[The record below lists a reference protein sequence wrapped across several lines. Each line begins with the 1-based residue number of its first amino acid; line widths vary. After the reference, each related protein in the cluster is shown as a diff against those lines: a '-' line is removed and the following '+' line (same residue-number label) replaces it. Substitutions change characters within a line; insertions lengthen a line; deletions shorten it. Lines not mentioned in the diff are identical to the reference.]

1 MFEKILIAGRG
12 ESALRILR
20 SCRELGIRTVVA
32 HSEADELAMHVRF
45 SDESVCIGPAPARR
59 SYLDQAAIIS
69 AALVTDADAIHP
81 GIGFLSENA
90 DFAEKVRAHGISF
103 VGPSEEHI
111 RLMGDKVSARRHAGL
126 LGLPVVPGSEGVLS
140 GVEEARSLAEGFGYP
155 VLLKASSGGGG
166 KGMQVV
172 EGAGDLSRAWSVV
185 TAEAQSAFGDSRLY
199 LEKLIRDPRHI
210 EVQILADGHGGAVH
224 LGERDC
230 SIQRR
235 NQKLLEETPSP
246 GLDVETRDRMTSLSL
261 RAMEEMG
268 YQSAGTLEFVYD
280 GRDFYFIEMNTRLQV
295 EHPITEAVT
304 SIDIVREQ
312 IRIASGESLSF
323 RQEDIQPRGH
333 AIECRINAERASD
346 FLPSPGTVHSYHPA
360 GGIGVRMDSALYSGY
375 SIPLHYDS
383 LVAKLIVWGY
393 DRAHAIARLERA
405 LGELVVDGIE
415 TTTPL
420 FRAIAADEE
429 FRSGVYDTGWLER
442 RREAGGL
449 QLEPV

>member
-1 MFEKILIAGRG
+1 MIAGRG

-45 SDESVCIGPAPARR
+45 SDESVCVGPADARR

-69 AALVTDADAIHP
+69 AAMVTDADAIHP

-90 DFAEKVRAHGISF
+90 DFAGKVRAHGMAF

-111 RLMGDKVSARRHAGL
+111 RVMGDKVSARREAAR
-126 LGLPVVPGSEGVLS
+126 LGLPVVPGSEGVV
-140 GVEEARSLAEGFGYP
+140 GDVGEARGLAAEFGYP
-155 VLLKASSGGGG
+155 VLLKASAGGGG
-166 KGMQVV
+166 RGMQVV
-172 EGAGDLSRAWSVV
+172 DGEGDLSRAWGVA
-185 TAEAQSAFGDSRLY
+185 TAEAEAAFGDGRLY
-199 LEKLIRDPRHI
+199 LEKLVKNPRHI
-210 EVQILADGHGGAVH
+210 EVQVLGDGAGGVVH

-246 GLDVETRDRMTSLSL
+246 GLAAGVRERMTELSL
-261 RAMEEMG
+261 GAMREMG
-268 YQSAGTLEFVYD
+268 YGSAGTLEFVYD
-280 GRDFYFIEMNTRLQV
+280 GADFYFIEMNTRLQV

-304 SIDIVREQ
+304 NIDIVREQ
-312 IRIASGESLSF
+312 IRIASGERLSF
-323 RQEDIQPRGH
+323 RQEDVWVRGH
-333 AIECRINAERASD
+333 AIERRINAERATD

-360 GGIGVRMDSALYSGY
+360 GGLGVRMDSALYSGY
-375 SIPLHYDS
+375 TIPLHYDS
-383 LVAKLIVWGY
+383 LVAKLVVWGY
-393 DRAHAIARLERA
+393 DRVHAIARLERA
-405 LGELVVDGIE
+405 LGELVVDGVE

-429 FRSGVYDTGWLER
+429 FRRGEYDTGWLER
-442 RREAGGL
+442 RRSEGGL
-449 QLEPV
+449 SLDA